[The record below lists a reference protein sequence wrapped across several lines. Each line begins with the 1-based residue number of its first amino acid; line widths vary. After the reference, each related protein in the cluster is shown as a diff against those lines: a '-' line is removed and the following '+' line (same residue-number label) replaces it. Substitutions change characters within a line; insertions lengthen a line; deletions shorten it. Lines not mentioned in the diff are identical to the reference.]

1 MTIDAEQTRIPAWLN
16 TVAGFAATAI
26 LWTYYIM
33 VYLLFFWPF
42 YLYVF
47 FFSAKREDAF
57 QKLNFIL
64 HRSFFTLLRTIIPGV
79 QWRISQEV
87 TSIRSSIIIA
97 NHLSFLDPIFFV
109 SLFEKQKT
117 IVKSDYFKF
126 PVFGWI
132 LKTSGYIPS
141 ISEGLFAESLIDQIK
156 KMKDYLAAGGN
167 LFIFPEG
174 TRSRSGR
181 IGPFDKGAFSIARL
195 CRAPIKVLL
204 IQNTDKLYPPDKI
217 LFNAFSKD
225 TLAVDVAG
233 TLVPDYENDAFS
245 LSRLMAEARSLMER
259 AQKRLRSERKGMK
272 KQGMKKQTAPP
283 KKKKR

>member
-1 MTIDAEQTRIPAWLN
+1 MEDRQFRIPEWLH
-16 TVAGFAATAI
+16 VIAGFTATAI

-33 VYLLFFWPF
+33 GFLLFFWPF
-42 YLYVF
+42 YLYAF
-47 FFSAKREDAF
+47 FFSANREEAI
-57 QKLNFIL
+57 QKWNFIL

-117 IVKSDYFKF
+117 IVKSDYFRF

-132 LKTSGYIPS
+132 LRTSGYIPS
-141 ISEGLFAESLIDQIK
+141 MSEGLFAESLIDQIK
-156 KMKDYLAAGGN
+156 QMKDYLASGGN

-174 TRSRSGR
+174 TRSRSGA

-195 CRAPIKVLL
+195 CRAPIKVLI
-204 IQNTDKLYPPDKI
+204 IQNTDKLYPPDKL

-225 TLAVDVAG
+225 TIAVDVAG
-233 TLVPDYENDAFS
+233 TLAPDYESDTFT
-245 LSRLMAEARSLMER
+245 LSALMAEARSLMER
-259 AQKRLRSERKGMK
+259 REKRPRSEKKGAK
-272 KQGMKKQTAPP
+272 KQGMKKQAAPP
-283 KKKKR
+283 KIKKR